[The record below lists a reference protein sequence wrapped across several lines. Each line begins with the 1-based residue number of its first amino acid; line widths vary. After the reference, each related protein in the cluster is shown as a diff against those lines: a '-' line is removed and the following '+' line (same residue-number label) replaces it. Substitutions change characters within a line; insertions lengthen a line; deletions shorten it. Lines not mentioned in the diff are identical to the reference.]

1 MDKDNPA
8 SLSIKV
14 HNLLRNDLGFS
25 GVIMTDDLAMDGV
38 RKYSNNVYVEAVKA
52 GNDLLIT
59 SDYEKTYDDIMNA
72 LNNNEIDIETINN
85 SVLRVLAFKYSLG
98 LLKE

>member
-14 HNLLRNDLGFS
+14 HQILRNDLGFT
-25 GVIMTDDLAMDGV
+25 GIIMTDDLAMEGV
-38 RKYSNNVYVEAVKA
+38 KKYSNNVYVEAVKA

-72 LNNNEIDIETINN
+72 INNNEIDIETINN
-85 SVLRVLAFKYSLG
+85 SALRVLAWKYRLG
-98 LLKE
+98 LIKE